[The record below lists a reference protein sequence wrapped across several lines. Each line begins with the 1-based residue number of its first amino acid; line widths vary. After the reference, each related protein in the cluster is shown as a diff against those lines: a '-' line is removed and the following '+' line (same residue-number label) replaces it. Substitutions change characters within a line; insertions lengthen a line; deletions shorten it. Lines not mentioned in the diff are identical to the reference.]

1 VRFREETQALLRR
14 DHTLDEIH
22 ERVNVYWMSGR
33 FRKNPIRIKPSSIEP
48 GPVRHAELP
57 ADLVTRI
64 IRFKNILHEVEPGSL
79 EDALKDFSRDVHPE
93 REVAVWE
100 NIANAYARYIS
111 IKPGLPHATKQEAF
125 HLLLGFSMGAEGG
138 HNRVLP
144 KADIKELERLYFG
157 GEPAE
162 AA

>member
-1 VRFREETQALLRR
+1 MF
-14 DHTLDEIH
+14 
-22 ERVNVYWMSGR
+22 GR
-33 FRKNPIRIKPSSIEP
+33 FRKNPFRIKPSSIEP
-48 GPVRHAELP
+48 GPVRHAKLP

-64 IRFKNILHEVEPGSL
+64 IRFKTILHEVEPASL
-79 EDALKDFSRDVHPE
+79 EDTLNDFSRDAHHE

-100 NIANAYARYIS
+100 NIAKAYERYIS
-111 IKPGLPHATKQEAF
+111 NRAALPHASKQEAF